1 MSATQTTSAK
11 VHGMTLAIAGPL
23 LWGFSGIAAQFLF
36 TTYQLSSQWLVCLRM
51 FGAGLLLLLF
61 GYATLGRRLFA
72 PWRHWQ
78 SVVALLAFSLLCMM
92 PAQLAYFMAIRASNA
107 ATTTVLQFV
116 APALVMIYMALR
128 HRQWPRVLDLIAI
141 GLALTGTV
149 LLATGGHLNQ
159 LAIAPLGLFWGLTN
173 AVLNA
178 AYTIAPR
185 SLLKQ
190 FGAVTVVGWAMLL
203 GSFGMLPFVVNL
215 PFTGHALDLS
225 GWLAVGFV
233 IIFGTLFAYLFVLQ
247 SLLYIKPTLTS
258 LLSAFEPLTSTILTV
273 LIFHA
278 AFGVPAWIGM
288 VCILATTFL
297 QVLGTPKSFHHAH

>member
-1 MSATQTTSAK
+1 MFPAQSTSAK

-61 GYATLGRRLFA
+61 GYATLGRRLFV

-128 HRQWPRVLDLIAI
+128 HRQWPRALDLVAI

-185 SLLKQ
+185 ALLKQ

-215 PFTGHALDLS
+215 PFTGQALDLS

-297 QVLGTPKSFHHAH
+297 QVLGTPKSFHHAR